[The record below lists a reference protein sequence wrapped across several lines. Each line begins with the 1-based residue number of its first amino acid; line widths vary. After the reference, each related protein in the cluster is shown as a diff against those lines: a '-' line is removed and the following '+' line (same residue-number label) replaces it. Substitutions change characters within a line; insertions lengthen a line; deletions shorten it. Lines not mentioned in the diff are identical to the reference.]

1 MMAGGAGVVGTI
13 EPPSTTFFSGTRTC
27 GAWLGAGWA
36 GVGMAGVA
44 AKDLRGGAGG
54 AVGSAGRTEALVG
67 PAALGGRTGGGA
79 GATDALACARGG
91 WRCGGGIEA
100 ALLGAWGDGGID
112 GALRGGALAC
122 ADGALACADGA
133 LVGAGGK
140 EGGLRGETKAALA
153 AALSLAGGRLTMGR
167 GGLGASAMSGVSLQ
181 HKVATSIS
189 QNQATPSAMRAVA
202 HR

>member
-13 EPPSTTFFSGTRTC
+13 EPPSTTFFSGMRAC
-27 GAWLGAGWA
+27 GGWLGAA
-36 GVGMAGVA
+36 GAAIGTGGVA

-67 PAALGGRTGGGA
+67 AALGARACGGA
-79 GATDALACARGG
+79 GATVTLACARGG
-91 WRCGGGIEA
+91 GGGIEA
-100 ALLGAWGDGGID
+100 ALLGAWGGGGID
-112 GALRGGALAC
+112 GALRGGALAF
-122 ADGALACADGA
+122 AGGA

-140 EGGLRGETKAALA
+140 EGGLRDETEAPLGAALG
-153 AALSLAGGRLTMGR
+153 AALGLAGGRLTMGR
-167 GGLGASAMSGVSLQ
+167 GGLGASAMRGVSLQ

-189 QNQATPSAMRAVA
+189 PSQATPSAMSKLA